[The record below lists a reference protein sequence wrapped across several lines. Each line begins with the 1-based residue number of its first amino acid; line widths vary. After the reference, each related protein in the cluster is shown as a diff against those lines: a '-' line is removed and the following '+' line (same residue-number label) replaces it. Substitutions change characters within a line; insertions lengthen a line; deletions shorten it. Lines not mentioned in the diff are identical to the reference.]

1 MNSTEELVE
10 VCRLRLP
17 VWLGRSIRGPHVGDE
32 AHCVLATGKVVFFI
46 RLVSSI
52 LDTIPISRLRF
63 QVLSEGRE
71 GGGSDNEK
79 GIIVN
84 QIRRTLSMSVMKAQ
98 VGCLSGKIQQAGP
111 SNK

>member
-52 LDTIPISRLRF
+52 LDKIPISQKLKFNMSQSCSR
-63 QVLSEGRE
+63 
-71 GGGSDNEK
+71 EK
-79 GIIVN
+79 GILAERKKNI
-84 QIRRTLSMSVMKAQ
+84 
-98 VGCLSGKIQQAGP
+98 
-111 SNK
+111 